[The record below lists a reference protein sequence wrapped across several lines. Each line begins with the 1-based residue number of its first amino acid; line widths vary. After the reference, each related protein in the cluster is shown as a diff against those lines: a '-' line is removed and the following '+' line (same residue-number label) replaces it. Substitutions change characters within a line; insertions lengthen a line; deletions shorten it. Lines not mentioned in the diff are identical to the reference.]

1 MQPPLID
8 IVMLAMGAAVSV
20 ALFSLFL
27 FLIA

>member
-8 IVMLAMGAAVSV
+8 IVKLAVGVTVSV